1 MSKVKILFGY
11 SFNREGFAHLEDQ
24 FELIYP
30 TESKFTNEEII
41 KLLPGVQVLV
51 PNFSAKSYVGKE
63 VIDAGVDL
71 KIICNYGVG
80 YDNIDVQYA
89 ASKGIAV
96 TNTPTAV
103 LEPTAELAFAHI
115 LATARMVGYF
125 NTKLHNKESVDW
137 SLFGDLG
144 LPVYGTTLGIFGM
157 GRIGQAVARRAVA
170 SGMKIF
176 YHNRKRLDQSIEE
189 KYNAKYVDFETLLAE
204 SDFLSLNAPSTA
216 DTKHVIGV
224 DELKKMKPTAI
235 LINTARG
242 ALVDEK
248 ALIEGLKAKEIAG
261 AGLDVYENEP
271 KISPELLDMDNVVLT
286 PHIGTKTMAYR
297 LDMQR
302 EVAKNIINF
311 FVGGQIDKVN

>member
-170 SGMKIF
+170 SGMKII
-176 YHNRKRLDQSIEE
+176 YHNRKRLDESIEE

-216 DTKHVIGV
+216 DTKHVIGAY
-224 DELKKMKPTAI
+224 ELKKMKMTAI

-248 ALIEGLKAKEIAG
+248 ALIEALKAKEIAG

-271 KISPELLDMDNVVLT
+271 KISPELLEMDNVVLT

-311 FVGGQIDKVN
+311 FAGGQIDKVN